1 MRGELKLLCDS
12 LLAGLR
18 AQYHKQM
25 CDSILG
31 YRSEGTSLSVADSS
45 SKTSKTISELMARNM
60 GFPLCPN
67 PKEGQTAGK
76 LFADYTASFIEDAF
90 KLLSKVRPGNWIFS
104 TSQADGIDAYEQYE
118 HLGSLAEA
126 VKHSIDMAALLG
138 TGYLVTPDII
148 VARIPITDEELNED
162 KLIVSETDFVALAT
176 PLRAKNFDNPCAILH
191 ASISCKWTMRSDRA
205 QNTRTEALNL
215 IRNRKGNTPHIVAVT
230 MEPMPTRIQS
240 LALGTG
246 DLDCTYHGALYELH
260 EATKD
265 SQKEDQ
271 LEVLEQLIAGRRL
284 RDISDLPLDLA
295 V

>member
-1 MRGELKLLCDS
+1 MAE
-12 LLAGLR
+12 LR
-18 AQYHKQM
+18 AQYHKRI

-31 YRSEGTSLSVADSS
+31 YRPNRGSLSLADSS
-45 SKTSKTISELMARNM
+45 SETSKAIAVLMARNM
-60 GFPLCPN
+60 GHPLCSE

-76 LFADYTASFIEDAF
+76 LFADYTAAF
-90 KLLSKVRPGNWIFS
+90 VEGAFRLLEKVRPGSWRFS
-104 TSQADGIDAYEQYE
+104 TSQAKGIDAYDQYE

-126 VKHSIDMAALLG
+126 VKGSIDLAALLG

-148 VARIPITDEELNED
+148 VARMPLSDEEINED
-162 KLIVSETDFVALAT
+162 KLVVSEEPRVAMAT
-176 PLRAKNFDNPCAILH
+176 PLRAGNFENPRAILH

-260 EATKD
+260 EATRA
-265 SQKEDQ
+265 SQNADQ

-284 RDISDLPLDLA
+284 RDISDLPMDLA